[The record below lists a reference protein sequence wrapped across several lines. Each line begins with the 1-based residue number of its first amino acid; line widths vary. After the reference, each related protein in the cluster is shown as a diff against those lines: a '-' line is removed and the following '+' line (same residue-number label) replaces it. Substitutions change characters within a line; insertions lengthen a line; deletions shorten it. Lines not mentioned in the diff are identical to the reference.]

1 MLSIRPATIDD
12 AALLTSMIRE
22 LAEFEHLAHEM
33 STTEQDLVRE
43 GFGPHPKFR
52 AVIAQWDGE
61 PVGYAR
67 VFRVFFH
74 VSRTRRTVSG

>member
-12 AALLTSMIRE
+12 APLLTAMIRE

-33 STTEQDLVRE
+33 STTEEDLARD

-52 AVIAQWDGE
+52 AVIAQ
-61 PVGYAR
+61 
-67 VFRVFFH
+67 
-74 VSRTRRTVSG
+74 